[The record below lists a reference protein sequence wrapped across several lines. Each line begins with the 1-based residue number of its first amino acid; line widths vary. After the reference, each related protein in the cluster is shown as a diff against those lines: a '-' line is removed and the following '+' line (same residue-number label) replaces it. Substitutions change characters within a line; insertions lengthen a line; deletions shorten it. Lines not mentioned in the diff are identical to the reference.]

1 MSGTSADG
9 ADIAFAS
16 FSPVRGNIACRF
28 RSFYTVPYPRDL
40 RERVLRIAEAREA
53 DKEELCRLSMS
64 LGDFFASAL
73 EKALAYLEIRP
84 EEVAAVGCHGQTVGH
99 YPVKR
104 RGFLKET
111 GATLQIGEPSFLAQR
126 TGITVVSDFRPADIA
141 AGGMGAPLVPA
152 FHGILLR
159 GRGCFS
165 SFQNLGGIGNATVVS
180 PQGKVLAAFDTG
192 PGNLLIDGAVRRLSA
207 GRKTMDRNGAWA
219 LRGTV
224 QEKFLAGLIRGDRFL
239 ALPPP
244 KSTGRERYGRPR
256 LEKIIATARKEGLSR
271 EDLLATLT
279 AYTAETVRLAFDR
292 FVLPKWPV
300 KEIFLGGGGGKN
312 PALAAF
318 LAARMPGLKIRAT
331 ETLGLPPQY
340 IKAAAFAYLAYLAL
354 CRQTGNVPVAT
365 GGHPAVLGKISPGS
379 RGTFLTTRGG
389 HSLALH
395 TGDIH

>member
-1 MSGTSADG
+1 VVAALCAGIMSGTSADG

-16 FSPVRGNIACRF
+16 FSPVRGNIVCRV

-40 RERVLRIAEAREA
+40 RERVLRISEAREA
-53 DKEELCRLSMS
+53 GKEELCRLSMA
-64 LGDFFASAL
+64 LGDFYAAAL
-73 EKALAYLEIRP
+73 EKALAFLGIRP

-99 YPVKR
+99 FPAKR

-111 GATLQIGEPSFLAQR
+111 GATLQVGEPSFLAQR
-126 TGITVVSDFRPADIA
+126 TGIPAVSDFRPADMA
-141 AGGMGAPLVPA
+141 AGGTGAPLVPA

-165 SFQNLGGIGNATVVS
+165 SFQNLGGIGNVTVVS

-192 PGNLLIDGAVRRLSA
+192 PGNMLIDGAVRRLSA
-207 GRKTMDRNGAWA
+207 GRKSMDRDGAWA
-219 LRGTV
+219 LRGKV
-224 QEKFLAGLIRGDRFL
+224 REKFLAGLIRGDRFL

-256 LEKIIATARKEGLSR
+256 LEKIIAAARKEGLSR

-292 FVLPKWPV
+292 HILPKWPV

-312 PALAAF
+312 PALAAS

-331 ETLGLPPQY
+331 ETLGFPPQY
-340 IKAAAFAYLAYLAL
+340 VEAAAFAYLAYLAL
-354 CRQTGNVPVAT
+354 ARQAGNVPVAT
-365 GGHPAVLGKISPGS
+365 GGHPAVLGKISPA
-379 RGTFLTTRGG
+379 RPR
-389 HSLALH
+389 
-395 TGDIH
+395 

>member
-9 ADIAFAS
+9 ADIAFVS
-16 FSPVRGNIACRF
+16 FSPVRGNISCRV

-40 RERVLRIAEAREA
+40 RERVLRISEAREA
-53 DKEELCRLSMS
+53 GKEEISRLSMA
-64 LGDFFASAL
+64 LGDFYAVAL
-73 EKALAYLEIRP
+73 EKALAFLGIRP

-99 YPVKR
+99 FPVKR
-104 RGFLKET
+104 RGFLKDT
-111 GATLQIGEPSFLAQR
+111 GATLQVGEPSFLAQR
-126 TGITVVSDFRPADIA
+126 TGITAVSDFRTADMA
-141 AGGMGAPLVPA
+141 AGGTGAPLVPA

-165 SFQNLGGIGNATVVS
+165 SFQNLGGIGNVTVVN

-192 PGNLLIDGAVRRLSA
+192 PGNMLIDGAVRRLSA
-207 GRKTMDRNGAWA
+207 GRKSMDKDGAWA
-219 LRGTV
+219 LRGRV

-256 LEKIIATARKEGLSR
+256 LEKILAEARKEGISR

-279 AYTAETVRLAFDR
+279 AFTAETVRMAFDR

-312 PALAAF
+312 PALAAS
-318 LAARMPGLKIRAT
+318 LAARMPGIKIRAT

-340 IKAAAFAYLAYLAL
+340 VEAAAFAYLAYLSL
-354 CRQTGNVPVAT
+354 CRQPGNVPVAT
-365 GGHPAVLGKISPGS
+365 GGHPAVLGKISPGRFGS
-379 RGTFLTTRGG
+379 PFLTAMSPRR
-389 HSLALH
+389 A
-395 TGDIH
+395 